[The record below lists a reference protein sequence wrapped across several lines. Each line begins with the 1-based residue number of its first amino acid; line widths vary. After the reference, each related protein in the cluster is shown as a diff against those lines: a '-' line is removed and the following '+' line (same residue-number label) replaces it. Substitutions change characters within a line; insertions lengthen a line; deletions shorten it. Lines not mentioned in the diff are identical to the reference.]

1 MGTDNKVKI
10 RGSFHGDICPEMTQI
25 KIFLS
30 LLLLINVSSKP
41 SREVI
46 SAVGLGTIQRIS
58 ILTSDCE
65 NCGMTLLGQVNLK
78 ICGGAP
84 EPCCSIVNI
93 ADFDSDMFNEGQIDN
108 YTGEYQLEGCFN
120 YNLSSD
126 GGQLD
131 WVEVTTERT
140 TIRCPLGFWMDLFSS
155 VTAEGCVEVVRE
167 NISNMEINN

>member
-1 MGTDNKVKI
+1 MGKI
-10 RGSFHGDICPEMTQI
+10 RGSFYSHNCPDMTQI

-41 SREVI
+41 ARDTI

-65 NCGMTLLGQVNLK
+65 NCGMTLLGQFNLK
-78 ICGGAP
+78 ICGGDP

-93 ADFDSDMFNEGQIDN
+93 ADFDSEMFNEGQIDN

-120 YNLSSD
+120 YNLSGINSAAGFGLTVYHEGSD

-155 VTAEGCVEVVRE
+155 VTAEGCFEAV
-167 NISNMEINN
+167 